1 MIMRRQIAKIAEIN
15 PSTSAF
21 KILVYLTFKDQ
32 HMKPADIAS
41 GLGEKGS
48 TVRARL
54 AELRKEGLVESSSN
68 GYISLVTSYDILMKL
83 YREQE

>member
-1 MIMRRQIAKIAEIN
+1 VFKLAEID

-21 KILVYLTFKDQ
+21 KILVFLTFKD
-32 HMKPADIAS
+32 HPMKPIDIAK

-54 AELRKEGLVESSSN
+54 AELNKSGLVDNTNDGYVSN
-68 GYISLVTSYDILMKL
+68 LTSYDILMKL
-83 YREQE
+83 YKS

>member
-1 MIMRRQIAKIAEIN
+1 METKLAEID

-32 HMKPADIAS
+32 PMKPIEIAK
-41 GLGEKGS
+41 GLGENGS

-54 AELRKEGLVESSSN
+54 AELNKTGLVDNTNE
-68 GYISLVTSYDILMKL
+68 GYVSLLTSYDILMKL
-83 YREQE
+83 YKP

>member
-1 MIMRRQIAKIAEIN
+1 MVFKLAEID

-21 KILVYLTFKDQ
+21 KILVFLTFKD
-32 HMKPADIAS
+32 HPMKPIDIAK

-54 AELRKEGLVESSSN
+54 AELNKSGLVDNTNDGYVSN
-68 GYISLVTSYDILMKL
+68 LTSYDILMKL
-83 YREQE
+83 YKS

>member
-1 MIMRRQIAKIAEIN
+1 VFKLAKID

-21 KILVYLTFKDQ
+21 KILVFLTFKD
-32 HMKPADIAS
+32 HPMKPIDIAK

-54 AELRKEGLVESSSN
+54 AELNKSGLVDNTNDGYVSN
-68 GYISLVTSYDILMKL
+68 LTSYDILMKL
-83 YREQE
+83 YKS

>member
-1 MIMRRQIAKIAEIN
+1 MIMKSQKTKFAQIN
-15 PSTSAF
+15 PSTSTF

-32 HMKPADIAS
+32 HMKPAEIAS

-54 AELRKEGLVESSSN
+54 AELRKNGLVENSSK

-83 YREQE
+83 YREPE

>member
-1 MIMRRQIAKIAEIN
+1 METKLAEID

-32 HMKPADIAS
+32 PMKPIEIAK
-41 GLGEKGS
+41 GLGENGS

-54 AELRKEGLVESSSN
+54 AELNKTGLVDNTNE
-68 GYISLVTSYDILMKL
+68 GYVSLLTTYDILMKL
-83 YREQE
+83 YKP